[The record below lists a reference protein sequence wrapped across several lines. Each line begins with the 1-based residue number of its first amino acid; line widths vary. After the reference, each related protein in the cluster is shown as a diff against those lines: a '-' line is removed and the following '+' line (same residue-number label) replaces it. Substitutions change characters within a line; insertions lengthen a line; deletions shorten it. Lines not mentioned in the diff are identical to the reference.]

1 MSIIIAGG
9 AGFIGINLIKELIKK
24 KSRLIILDNFSNG
37 KKSFL
42 DKLKNRYEFT
52 VIDCNLAI
60 IDEVDNA
67 IKKIINQFEIINEI
81 WHLAANS
88 DIPSGISNPK
98 IDLQNTFMT
107 TFNLLEMSRKYS
119 VRNFYFASSSAV
131 YGDHGNKNIDENTG
145 PMMPISN
152 YGAMKL
158 ASEAQCF
165 AAFES
170 YLDKLRI
177 FRFPNVV
184 GTPATH
190 GVIFDFINKLKKN
203 PTRLDV
209 LGDGTQQKSYLHVS
223 DLVKGM
229 IHLSEIKLV
238 SSYNPIFNMGP
249 EEDSVK
255 VKWIAEQVVS
265 KFSPNAKIVY
275 GKNKRGWLGDVPR
288 FSYNTQKAKKF
299 GWNPS
304 MNSEQSIKIA
314 IDEIIKDIG

>member
-60 IDEVDNA
+60 IEEVDNA

-107 TFNLLEMSRKYS
+107 TFNLLEMARKYS

-145 PMMPISN
+145 PLMPISN

-170 YLDKLRI
+170 FLDKLRI

-209 LGDGTQQKSYLHVS
+209 LGDGTQQKSYLHVN
-223 DLVKGM
+223 DLVQGM

-238 SSYNPIFNMGP
+238 NNNPIFNMGP

-288 FSYNTQKAKKF
+288 FSYNTKKAKKF
-299 GWNPS
+299 GWNPK
-304 MNSEQSIKIA
+304 MNSEQSIKMA
-314 IDEIIKDIG
+314 IDEIIREIG

>member
-37 KKSFL
+37 KKLFL
-42 DKLKNRYEFT
+42 DKLKNHYEFT
-52 VIDCNLAI
+52 VIDCNLSI

-67 IKKIINQFEIINEI
+67 INKIINQFEIINEI

-88 DIPSGISNPK
+88 DIPSGVSNPK

-107 TFNLLEMSRKYS
+107 TFNLLEMARKYS
-119 VRNFYFASSSAV
+119 VKNFYFASSSAV

-170 YLDKLRI
+170 FLDKLRI

-223 DLVKGM
+223 DLVQGM

-238 SSYNPIFNMGP
+238 NNNPIFNMGP

-288 FSYNTQKAKKF
+288 FSYNTKKAKKF
-299 GWNPS
+299 GWNPK
-304 MNSEQSIKIA
+304 MNSEQSIKMA
-314 IDEIIKDIG
+314 IDEIIREIG

>member
-24 KSRLIILDNFSNG
+24 KSKLIILDNFSNG
-37 KKSFL
+37 KKLFL
-42 DKLKNRYEFT
+42 DKLKNRNEFT
-52 VIDCNLAI
+52 VIDCNLSI

-67 IKKIINQFEIINEI
+67 INKIINQFEIINEI

-107 TFNLLEMSRKYS
+107 TFNLLEMARKYS

-170 YLDKLRI
+170 FLDKLRI

-223 DLVKGM
+223 DLVQGM

-238 SSYNPIFNMGP
+238 NNNPIFNMGP

-288 FSYNTQKAKKF
+288 FSYNTKKAKKF
-299 GWNPS
+299 GWNPK
-304 MNSEQSIKIA
+304 MNSEQSIKMA
-314 IDEIIKDIG
+314 IDEIIREIG

>member
-42 DKLKNRYEFT
+42 DKLKNSYDFT

-88 DIPSGISNPK
+88 DIPFGISNPK

-145 PMMPISN
+145 PLMPISN

-170 YLDKLRI
+170 FLDKLRV

-223 DLVKGM
+223 DLVQGM

-238 SSYNPIFNMGP
+238 NNNPIFNMGP

-288 FSYNTQKAKKF
+288 FSYNTKKAKKF
-299 GWNPS
+299 GWNPK
-304 MNSEQSIKIA
+304 MNSEQSIKMA
-314 IDEIIKDIG
+314 IDEIIREIG

>member
-37 KKSFL
+37 KKLFL
-42 DKLKNRYEFT
+42 DKLKNRNEFT
-52 VIDCNLAI
+52 VIDCNLSI

-67 IKKIINQFEIINEI
+67 INKIINQFEIINEI

-107 TFNLLEMSRKYS
+107 TFNLLEMARKYS

-170 YLDKLRI
+170 FLDKLRI

-223 DLVKGM
+223 DLVQGM

-238 SSYNPIFNMGP
+238 NNNPIFNMGP

-288 FSYNTQKAKKF
+288 FSYNTKKAKKF
-299 GWNPS
+299 GWNPK
-304 MNSEQSIKIA
+304 MNSEQSIKMA
-314 IDEIIKDIG
+314 IDEIIREIG